1 MNVKEKTISVFH
13 SLIRD
18 KNFWFVILAVL
29 LISVSMLQSFT
40 FFEYNV
46 VVFAVPYAFAWV
58 VLAWAL
64 TNELIKRKIV
74 PYIAIFIALFI
85 ERIYWFVFRFL
96 YPYPSSSM
104 GAHAY
109 DPLPLIE
116 TAQSSSLIEWQSL
129 QQNAFYLFV
138 IVEFVVM
145 LIVFI
150 SLWYLVHPK
159 DFTELKTKA
168 SLLKSKRLVLV
179 VISSIL
185 MTTHCWLWLIAG
197 SAILEWFEFT
207 IVYWYQFIF
216 YALPAAVALV
226 LFAVVITNLKSQAKY
241 VLYGL
246 VGLFTLIT
254 YLPFYSMYWMTHVYY
269 IVIQPISY
277 FFVFMSLLLLVKT
290 RHIKQKN

>member
-29 LISVSMLQSFT
+29 LISVSMLRSFT
-40 FFEYNV
+40 FFEYNA

-74 PYIAIFIALFI
+74 PYVAIFIALFI

-109 DPLPLIE
+109 GSLME

-129 QQNAFYLFV
+129 QQNASYLFV

-150 SLWYLVHPK
+150 SLWYLVRPK

-168 SLLKSKRLVLV
+168 GLLKSKRLVLV
-179 VISSIL
+179 VISSLL
-185 MTTHCWLWLIAG
+185 MTTRYWSWMIAG
-197 SAILEWFEFT
+197 SAILEWFGFA

-246 VGLFTLIT
+246 VGLFTLIP

-269 IVIQPISY
+269 IVIQSISY
-277 FFVFMSLLLLVKT
+277 FFVFLSLLLLVKT
-290 RHIKQKN
+290 RHIKQKD